1 MAGRQLFFS
10 FHFGKDNWRAS
21 QVRNMGVVDGNK
33 PVSDN
38 DWEQVKKGGEQGI
51 QNWINEQMKY
61 RSCTAVL
68 VGQETAGRKWIKYEI
83 EKSWNLNMG
92 VFGIYIHN
100 LRDND
105 QKQSLKGRNPF
116 DDFTLG
122 TKKLSDVVQCYNPP
136 YTISTDVY
144 SFIKSNIASWAD
156 TAIEIRKNN

>member
-1 MAGRQLFFS
+1 
-10 FHFGKDNWRAS
+10 
-21 QVRNMGVVDGNK
+21 
-33 PVSDN
+33 
-38 DWEQVKKGGEQGI
+38 
-51 QNWINEQMKY
+51 
-61 RSCTAVL
+61 
-68 VGQETAGRKWIKYEI
+68 
-83 EKSWNLNMG
+83 MG